1 MPALGVVLIWA
12 GYTFGIFGFAKI
24 QTALGSPKLSLSDV
38 ALPSHRATY
47 LAAAATWGTN
57 GGGVPGS
64 AAVSGAPAVNNGS
77 GDAQSQGVTV
87 VQPTGGKDSLK
98 GVDLNGNTYTR
109 TCPTC
114 AWKLNQNTGQVG
126 RGAAPTEV

>member
-1 MPALGVVLIWA
+1 MLPLGFVMIWA

-24 QTALGSPKLSLSDV
+24 QTALGSPKLTLSDV

-47 LAAAATWGTN
+47 LAAAQTWGTN

-64 AAVSGAPAVNNGS
+64 VAVSGAPAVNNGS

-87 VQPTGGKDSLK
+87 VQPTGGKNGLT
-98 GVDLNGNTYTR
+98 GVDLNGNKYTR

-114 AWKLNQNTGQVG
+114 NWTLTVPTGQH
-126 RGAAPTEV
+126 GAAPAGV

>member
-1 MPALGVVLIWA
+1 MLPLGFVMIWA

-38 ALPSHRATY
+38 ALPSHRAIY

-77 GDAQSQGVTV
+77 GDAQSSGVTV
-87 VQPTGGKDSLK
+87 VQPTGSSSSLK
-98 GVDLNGNTYTR
+98 GVDLNGNQYTR
-109 TCPTC
+109 TCATCKWTLTKPTS
-114 AWKLNQNTGQVG
+114 QHGPGV
-126 RGAAPTEV
+126 PEI